1 MNPKA
6 LLSALDPR
14 VRQRLLNLARILVTV
29 GLLALVI
36 WQIKPDEL
44 LARVRTIRL
53 SLYALAL
60 LLSCA
65 GILVRAYR
73 WLILLRAVGARVS
86 FRRAVYL
93 YFVGA
98 FFNTFLPTGFG
109 GDVVRVLEIGE
120 GATSQ
125 QAAGTVLID
134 RLTGFIM
141 LFVLALVAL
150 PFAINLIPPV
160 LVWVIA
166 ALAGGVVLGSVLLFE
181 GRLLRLLTARFPR
194 ALSLA
199 GDAWIGKTYAVIT
212 ACGARAVTGALF
224 WSLIFNVIQITAN
237 VLTAEA
243 LGVRVSPWLFFL
255 FVPVA
260 TIALLL
266 PSISG
271 FGVREGIYILLFGQ
285 VGVNETQAV
294 ALSLGAYSIDFA
306 AGVLGGVIYLGAGV
320 LRLRSKQGAEARPN
334 PATEK

>member
-6 LLSALDPR
+6 VISALQPQT
-14 VRQRLLNLARILVTV
+14 RQRLLNLARILVTV
-29 GLLALVI
+29 GLLAVVVS
-36 WQIKPDEL
+36 QIRPDEL
-44 LARVRTIRL
+44 LARVRTLHL

-60 LLSCA
+60 LLSFT
-65 GILVRAYR
+65 GIVVRASR

-120 GATSQ
+120 GASSQ
-125 QAAGTVLID
+125 QAAGTVLVD

-141 LFVLALVAL
+141 LFVLALMAL
-150 PFAINLIPPV
+150 PFSLNLIPT
-160 LVWVIA
+160 LLIWLIA
-166 ALAGGVVLGSVLLFE
+166 ALAGGVVLGSLLLFE

-194 ALSLA
+194 SLSLA
-199 GDAWIGKTYAVIT
+199 GDAWIGKTYGVIT
-212 ACGARAVTGALF
+212 ACGARAIAGALF
-224 WSLIFNVIQITAN
+224 WSLVFNFIHIAAN
-237 VLTAEA
+237 ILAAEA
-243 LGVRVSPWLFFL
+243 LGIHVSPWLFFL

-260 TIALLL
+260 TVALLL

-294 ALSLGAYSIDFA
+294 ALSLSAYSIDFA

-320 LRLRSKQGAEARPN
+320 LGLRGKQTSSLP
-334 PATEK
+334 PF

>member
-6 LLSALDPR
+6 MISALPPQA
-14 VRQRLLNLARILVTV
+14 RQRLLNLARLLVTV
-29 GLLALVI
+29 GLLAVVVL
-36 WQIKPDEL
+36 QIRPDEL
-44 LARVRTIRL
+44 LARVRTL
-53 SLYALAL
+53 HLGPYALAL
-60 LLSCA
+60 LLSFT
-65 GILVRAYR
+65 GIVVRAYR

-120 GATSQ
+120 GASSQ
-125 QAAGTVLID
+125 QAAGTVLVD

-141 LFVLALVAL
+141 LFGLALAAL
-150 PFAINLIPPV
+150 PFALNLVPSLLIW
-160 LVWVIA
+160 LIA
-166 ALAGGVVLGSVLLFE
+166 ALAGGVVFGSVLLFE
-181 GRLLRLLTARFPR
+181 GRWLRLLTARFPR

-199 GDAWIGKTYAVIT
+199 GDAWMGKTYGVIT
-212 ACGARAVTGALF
+212 ACGARAIAGALF
-224 WSLIFNVIQITAN
+224 WSLVFNVIHITAN
-237 VLTAEA
+237 ILAAEA
-243 LGVRVSPWLFFL
+243 LGIHVSPWLFFL

-260 TIALLL
+260 TVALLL

-294 ALSLGAYSIDFA
+294 ALSLSAYSIDFA
-306 AGVLGGVIYLGAGV
+306 AGVLGGVIYFIAGLTG
-320 LRLRSKQGAEARPN
+320 LRGKP
-334 PATEK
+334 

>member
-6 LLSALDPR
+6 VISALQPQT
-14 VRQRLLNLARILVTV
+14 RQRLLNLARILVTV
-29 GLLALVI
+29 GLLAVVVS
-36 WQIKPDEL
+36 QIRPDEL
-44 LARVRTIRL
+44 LARVRTLHL

-60 LLSCA
+60 LLSFT
-65 GILVRAYR
+65 GIVVRAYR

-120 GATSQ
+120 GASSQ
-125 QAAGTVLID
+125 QAAGTVLVD

-141 LFVLALVAL
+141 LFVLALMAL
-150 PFAINLIPPV
+150 PFSLNLIPT
-160 LVWVIA
+160 LLIWLIA
-166 ALAGGVVLGSVLLFE
+166 ALAGGVVLGSLLLFE

-194 ALSLA
+194 SLSLA
-199 GDAWIGKTYAVIT
+199 GDAWIGKTYGVIT
-212 ACGARAVTGALF
+212 ACGARAIAGALF
-224 WSLIFNVIQITAN
+224 WSLVFNVIHIAAN
-237 VLTAEA
+237 ILAAEA
-243 LGVRVSPWLFFL
+243 LGIHVSPWLFFL

-260 TIALLL
+260 TVALLL

-294 ALSLGAYSIDFA
+294 ALSLSAYSIDFA

-320 LRLRSKQGAEARPN
+320 LGLRGKQTSSLP
-334 PATEK
+334 PF